1 VKSQD
6 GDLVQFKNTTLNT
19 LVDSPLYAGV
29 NFKRFDLS
37 TGPDNPVYL
46 DVFAEKPADLEI
58 TPEELQYHRNL
69 TSFLFV

>member
-1 VKSQD
+1 MCIRD
-6 GDLVQFKNTTLNT
+6 RLNT